1 VNVGIIG
8 GGNISETHARAAEAA
23 GLHVAAVFG
32 ENRDKT
38 EHLAQ
43 RHGAVA
49 YATLDDLLRHPALDV
64 VLIGSPSGCH
74 AAQAAAAA
82 RAGCHVLV
90 EKPLDITTARIDALL
105 DEVTRAGITLGV
117 FFQDRLK
124 PDVVLLKRLLDEE
137 RIGAPVMATGEVKW
151 FRPPE
156 YYAAS
161 RWRGTWALDGG
172 GALMNQGIHT
182 LDLLLYLL
190 GPVVRVSGDIGTRFH
205 RIEAEDTAVAA
216 LHFANGA
223 VGTIEATTAA
233 YPGRARRVHVVGS
246 HGSLLLEG
254 DQLEEVRLADSAAG
268 TGVPAPGDERSRAGI
283 AHGSAAAPENAASPV
298 VSDIA
303 AHQRMIE
310 DFVDAIQRRRAPV
323 CDGREGRRS
332 VEVVEAIY
340 RSARER
346 AVIEL

>member
-8 GGNISETHARAAEAA
+8 GGNISDTHARAAVAA

-32 ENRDKT
+32 ENPAKT
-38 EHLAQ
+38 QNLAE

-49 YATLDDLLRHPALDV
+49 YATLDDFLRHRPLDI
-64 VLIGSPSGCH
+64 VLVGSPSGCH

-105 DEVTRAGITLGV
+105 EEVTRARVTLGV

-124 PDVVLLKRLLDEE
+124 PDIVLLKRLLDEQ
-137 RIGAPVMATGEVKW
+137 RIGIPVMATGEVKW

-161 RWRGTWALDGG
+161 QWRGTWALDGG

-182 LDLLLYLL
+182 VDLLLHLL
-190 GPVVRVSGDIGTRFH
+190 GPVVRLSGVIATRFH
-205 RIEAEDTAVAA
+205 RIEAEDTAVGA

-233 YPGRARRVHVVGS
+233 YPGRARRLHIIGS
-246 HGSLLLEG
+246 RGSLLLEG
-254 DQLEEVRLADSAAG
+254 DQLAEVNLANSGVLADSEVASTAAL
-268 TGVPAPGDERSRAGI
+268 
-283 AHGSAAAPENAASPV
+283 PENAASPV
-298 VSDIA
+298 VSDIS
-303 AHQRMIE
+303 AHQRIIE
-310 DFVDAIQRRRAPV
+310 DFVDAIHTGRAPI

-332 VEVVEAIY
+332 VEVVEAVY
-340 RSARER
+340 RAAREKTM
-346 AVIEL
+346 VDL